1 MGVLAHKGLSKQP
14 NSQLCVSMR
23 VCVLIFIGRICA
35 LGAMYSLQCTECET
49 KGVCVCAHIAIVSEL
64 SAVAGFFPPVRCFVG
79 GVLAALSSNKEP
91 PLPA

>member
-49 KGVCVCAHIAIVSEL
+49 KGVCAHIAIVSEL

-79 GVLAALSSNKEP
+79 GVLAALSSNKER